1 MHVIPLQ
8 ESHLSQK
15 ETHLVQSIQSALTS
29 VKLGLPVCLIV
40 IAFFCFLTQS
50 SQAQFRTSIQGA
62 VTDPTG
68 AVIPGATLTLKD
80 LATNAILTRTSGPD
94 GVYNFNA
101 LPPDQFD
108 LTVEKDGFQK
118 KELDQL
124 QLIPEQANG
133 VNIQLEP
140 GGTATTV
147 TVNGSTQ
154 PALDTETANTDATIS
169 DNEVQHMPVYE
180 RDPTSLI
187 RLVPG
192 VEADGALS
200 AGGGGFQAPGTQ
212 TGASSGGGGNL
223 GHSSSIFSTENGASA
238 NANGGQFDSNGYT
251 VDGISTESAV
261 WGGATV
267 ITPSEDSIGNIQILT
282 NDYDAENGR
291 FSGAETEITSK
302 SGTNDLHGS
311 FFIQIT
317 RPGLD
322 AYQSWNG
329 PQSVQTINPTTGA
342 KLTPAQRGLLRDED
356 RYNQLGGSIGGPIWK
371 NRVFAFFAYEGQSET
386 IASTST
392 QWFPT
397 TAFAS
402 LAPANSI
409 SSKYLSFAGAAVS
422 GTVIGSVTCADAGLN
437 ENPANGPVNCVTIP
451 GQGLNIGS
459 PLTTPLG
466 TQDLTWTGAS
476 NPGAGGGLSN
486 VPDITEYT
494 ISNPTTND
502 FKQYNGRLDA
512 QVTQNDHAAF
522 AIYWVPSSYTHL
534 NGGLGYQLF
543 HHDQVNDAFSVIWN
557 HTFSASFLNEA
568 RANAAGWRWNEI
580 SDNPQA
586 PYGLPQMFL
595 DGNPNIGDIALA
607 SLGVPIGSI
616 LNQWTYGYKD
626 VATKILN
633 AQTMKFGFDLTRLY
647 YLNDPVGAP
656 NYTFYNLWDFLNDAP
671 EAEGG
676 PFQATTG
683 TPGGYRNDNRE
694 DLLGIF
700 FQDNWKARPNLTLT
714 AGLRYSY
721 FGPLTDKDNN
731 MGVLSFGSGSDLLTG
746 INLRT
751 GISEWKA
758 QKLNFGPEIGFNWS
772 PESSNGKLVIRGGY
786 GLNYNEEQIA
796 NANNDDFNPPGTS
809 SVPGT
814 STSPAN
820 INPNIIYATS
830 SSPTNLF
837 GYPPNPH
844 VITTFNSA
852 GLPTAGSANLNALS
866 NKLPTEYIEH
876 FSLDTQW
883 EFRPAWVASLGYE
896 GSMGR
901 HLLYDY
907 DANALGTIMGAPLNP
922 LINSVNTFG
931 NFGNSSNNMMLAGL
945 KHQFSQG
952 FSVDAQYT
960 WGHSFDT
967 TSGPY
972 YRSVYLYNPGYSYGR
987 SDFDIT
993 NYFKLFGIWQPTIF
1007 RGGNDWRNKVVGGW
1021 TISGI
1026 LTLHSG
1032 YGWTPFYE
1040 APHQI
1045 YCNLCNYG
1053 FQGGETALRPYYN
1066 GKAGSSTSND
1076 AFKTGSNFLNP
1087 GTANTGTNN
1096 DQFSNN
1102 YFTIPNYA
1110 NAIADMPGQF
1120 ATAFIPPPG
1129 TGRNVFPGPQY
1140 RDLDMNL
1147 AKAFG
1152 LPNMRVLGENAKI
1165 EIKANFLNIFNT
1177 LNINPSSISN
1187 NISNTNLGQAQSALG
1202 SRIIDLQARFSF

>member
-1 MHVIPLQ
+1 MQFQTSRPPYF
-8 ESHLSQK
+8 SR
-15 ETHLVQSIQSALTS
+15 TRIQSGWITGNFGLRTCLLLTI
-29 VKLGLPVCLIV
+29 LLC
-40 IAFFCFLTQS
+40 FFTQVS
-50 SQAQFRTSIQGA
+50 RAQFRTSIQGV
-62 VTDPTG
+62 VTDTTG

-80 LATNAILTRTSGPD
+80 LSTNAILTRTSD
-94 GVYNFNA
+94 SSGVYNFNA
-101 LPPDQFD
+101 LPADSFQ
-108 LTVEKDGFQK
+108 LTVVKDGFQQK
-118 KELDQL
+118 VLDQL
-124 QLIPEQANG
+124 QLIPEQSNG
-133 VNIQLEP
+133 INIQLEA
-140 GGTATTV
+140 GGTSTTV

-154 PALDTETANTDATIS
+154 SALDTETANTQATIS
-169 DNEVQHMPVYE
+169 DNEVQHIPVYE
-180 RDPTSLI
+180 RDATSLI

-192 VEADGALS
+192 VLADGAQA

-223 GHSSSIFSTENGASA
+223 GHSSSIFATENGASA
-238 NANGGQFDSNGYT
+238 NANGSQFDANGYT

-282 NDYDAENGR
+282 NNYDAENGR
-291 FSGAETEITSK
+291 FTGADTEITSK

-311 FFIQIT
+311 FFVQIT
-317 RPGLD
+317 RPGLN

-329 PQSVQTINPTTGA
+329 PQSVVSVGA
-342 KLTPAQRGLLRDED
+342 NGQKLSPADRGLLRDED

-386 IASTST
+386 IPATST

-409 SSKYLSFAGAAVS
+409 ASKYLSFPGAAVS
-422 GTVIGSVTCADAGLN
+422 GTVIGSVTCADAHLTEG
-437 ENPANGPVNCVTIP
+437 VNCVTIP

-466 TQDLTWTGAS
+466 TQDLTWAGAGS
-476 NPGAGGGLSN
+476 PGIGGGLSN
-486 VPDITEYT
+486 VPDITQYT

-512 QVTQNDHAAF
+512 QVSQNDHVAF
-522 AIYWVPSSYTHL
+522 AIYWVPASYTKL
-534 NGGLGYQLF
+534 NGGLGYQLL
-543 HHDQVNDAFSVIWN
+543 HHDQTNDAFSAIWN
-557 HTFSASFLNEA
+557 HTFSPNFLNEA
-568 RANAAGWRWNEI
+568 RANAAGWRYNEI
-580 SDNPQA
+580 SSNPQS
-586 PYGLPQMFL
+586 PFGLPQTFL
-595 DGNPNIGDIALA
+595 DGNPNIGSIALA
-607 SLGVPIGSI
+607 SLGVPIGAI

-626 VATKILN
+626 VATKVLN
-633 AQTMKFGFDLTRLY
+633 TQTLKFGFDFTRLY

-656 NYTFYNLWDFLNDAP
+656 NYTFYNIWDFLNDAP

-683 TPGGYRNDNRE
+683 IPGGFRNDNRE
-694 DLLGIF
+694 NLLGVF
-700 FQDNWKARPNLTLT
+700 FQDDWKARPNLTLS

-721 FGPLTDKDNN
+721 FGPITDKDNN
-731 MGVLSFGSGSDLLTG
+731 MGVLLFGTGSDLLSG
-746 INLRT
+746 VRLRT
-751 GISEWKA
+751 GIGEWQA

-772 PESSNGKLVIRGGY
+772 PGSSNGKLVVRGGF

-844 VITTFNSA
+844 AITTFNSA
-852 GLPTAGSANLNALS
+852 GLPTAGAANLNALS

-883 EFRPAWVASLGYE
+883 EFIHAWVASLGYE
-896 GSMGR
+896 GSNGK

-907 DANALGTIMGAPLNP
+907 DANALGTIQGAPLNP

-931 NFGNSSNNMMLAGL
+931 NFGNSNNNMMLAGL

-960 WGHSFDT
+960 WAHSFDT

-987 SDFDIT
+987 SDFDIR
-993 NYFKLFGIWQPTIF
+993 NYFKLFGIWQPKIF
-1007 RGGNDWRNKVVGGW
+1007 GGNDWKEKTVGGW

-1032 YGWTPFYE
+1032 YGWTPYYQ

-1053 FQGGETALRPYYN
+1053 FPGGETALRPYYN
-1066 GKAGSSTSND
+1066 GKGGSSTSND
-1076 AFKTGSNFLNP
+1076 AFKTGSNFSNP
-1087 GTANTGTNN
+1087 GTANTGTDN

-1102 YFTIPNYA
+1102 YFTIPNYD
-1110 NAIADMPGQF
+1110 NAIADKPGQT

-1152 LPNMRVLGENAKI
+1152 LPNMKVIGENAKI
-1165 EIKANFLNIFNT
+1165 EIKANFINIFNT
-1177 LNINPSSISN
+1177 LNINPSSIST
-1187 NISNTNLGQAQSALG
+1187 NIANPNLGQAGSALG
-1202 SRIIDLQARFSF
+1202 ARIIDLQARFSF